1 MSVVDAISSTTSV
14 ADKRLRRE
22 ISAIKEMLSGNE
34 VTSIKWVPGKLQLAD
49 VLTKRGVNDV
59 YYRLFNASLL
69 QVVQEG
75 SYNFYLLIA

>member
-34 VTSIKWVPGKLQLAD
+34 VTSIKLQLAD
-49 VLTKRGVNDV
+49 VLTKRGVND
-59 YYRLFNASLL
+59 ASLL

-75 SYNFYLLIA
+75 SYNFDLLNA